1 MSYFYNLLVA
11 TKAITV
17 TRQYQLFDIF
27 AAAAFF
33 FPIWQICERTI
44 APKRVQSEAAVSA
57 YDVGI

>member
-33 FPIWQICERTI
+33 FPIWQISR
-44 APKRVQSEAAVSA
+44 
-57 YDVGI
+57 YLN

>member
-27 AAAAFF
+27 AAAAFSS
-33 FPIWQICERTI
+33 QSGKY
-44 APKRVQSEAAVSA
+44 ASVQ
-57 YDVGI
+57 